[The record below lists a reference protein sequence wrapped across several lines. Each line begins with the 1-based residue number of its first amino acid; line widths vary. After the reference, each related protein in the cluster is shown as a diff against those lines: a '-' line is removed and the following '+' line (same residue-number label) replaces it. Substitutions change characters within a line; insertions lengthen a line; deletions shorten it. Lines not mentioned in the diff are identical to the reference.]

1 MTSTESTGP
10 THGHAPP
17 TLAGIHHVGLTVTDV
32 EASAA
37 WYQQVLGLQREF
49 AEPHH
54 RSDQG
59 GHAVVLGTANR
70 SLSLGLDHHPGNA
83 GEGFDPTRTGLDH
96 VCFHVASLDEL
107 QAWPAHL
114 EAEGIENSGV
124 YAMENM
130 PISLVTFHDPDGIQL
145 ELVAFH
151 P

>member
-1 MTSTESTGP
+1 METKITRKLGMERCKP
-10 THGHAPP
+10 DVLRAPE
-17 TLAGIHHVGLTVTDV
+17 H
-32 EASAA
+32 
-37 WYQQVLGLQREF
+37 
-49 AEPHH
+49 
-54 RSDQG
+54 

-70 SLSLGLDHHPGNA
+70 SLSLGLDHHPSNG